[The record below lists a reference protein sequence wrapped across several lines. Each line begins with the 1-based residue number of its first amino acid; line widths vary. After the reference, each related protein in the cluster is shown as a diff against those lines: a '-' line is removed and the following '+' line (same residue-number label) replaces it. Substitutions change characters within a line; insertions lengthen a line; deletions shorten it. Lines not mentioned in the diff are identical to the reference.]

1 MSVAAAEMP
10 PKPNTP
16 AMMATISPRSRCV
29 VLASPALS
37 LPCTMPLKAM
47 DTAAKAAT
55 QAKRKVAREKLDE
68 LRKSTGEAWEHLEK
82 GAQSAWDDVR
92 KAFQAAAEEF

>member
-29 VLASPALS
+29 VLGKPGRERIV
-37 LPCTMPLKAM
+37 T
-47 DTAAKAAT
+47 
-55 QAKRKVAREKLDE
+55 VAGRWSG
-68 LRKSTGEAWEHLEK
+68 RS
-82 GAQSAWDDVR
+82 
-92 KAFQAAAEEF
+92 